1 MTQTLCLIDG
11 SGYIY
16 RAFYAVP
23 SHMTRPRDQ
32 LPINA
37 VYGFTSM
44 MIQFLQ
50 KHSPDYLAVVFDAK
64 RANFRNDIY
73 PDYKATRREVPEA
86 LIPQFPLIREAVKAF
101 QIPGVEQEG
110 FEADDLIASY
120 ARQAKDSMQVIV
132 VSADKDLM
140 QLMSSSVSIY
150 DPMKGKM
157 LTADDVKN
165 KFGVSPEQVVQV
177 QALAGDSSDNVPGV
191 SGVGPKTAATLIQKY
206 GSVEGVYQHIDEITG
221 AVGQKLR
228 QDKEQALMSLKL
240 VQLADTAPLPLPV
253 MDLKR
258 QAIVRENIEAFCRDN
273 GFFSLL
279 PRLDK
284 ICEAP
289 QASVVRP
296 TLQYSVISSAHALK
310 KWLEEATAPI
320 AWTTQVFEGVLTG
333 VALATMQGPACY
345 VPLRQAPAQADLFG
359 QSFASVP
366 KDLKQV
372 LATLWAQQ
380 DVCKVGHGIKA
391 TWSALCSFFGAEGA
405 GWEDTQLL
413 AYTACGARQDLTLPA
428 LSEVFLKT
436 SLPQADS
443 VERSLA
449 EQAYTT
455 ARLFEALQKY
465 VQAPSYR
472 QFDLPLLPVLAAME
486 QQGLLLNPARLTALS
501 EKLDA
506 QMKELSENIYA
517 LAGGTFNI
525 NSPAQL
531 GQILFDKMGLKCQ
544 KGKNTAR
551 STDIEILEDLAQQGV
566 LIASHLIEYR
576 QCAKLKSTYADALL
590 AQMDPKTCR
599 IHTTFSQTATS
610 TGRLSSS
617 DPNLQNIPVRTP
629 VGKDIRAAF
638 IAPEGH
644 VLLSADYSQIE
655 LRLMAHVADVSAL
668 KQAFAQGADIH
679 TSTAQAVFKVDQVT
693 PELRRRA
700 KAINFGIMYGL
711 SPFGLAKQ
719 LGISNGEAKAYIDS
733 YFEHYPQIREY
744 MHKTAE
750 QAEHDGYVTT
760 LFGRRCFVNFGT
772 TPMAKAAAVRAA
784 INAPIQGG
792 AADLIKKAMIDIAHE
807 LTAQKRKTRMLL
819 QVHDEL
825 IFEVPQKEID
835 LVKPMIQ
842 QKMEQAASLDVPLV
856 VEIGAANNWM
866 LAHE

>member
-23 SHMTRPRDQ
+23 SHMTRPRDK

-64 RANFRNDIY
+64 RANFRNTIY
-73 PDYKATRREVPEA
+73 PEYKATRREVPEA
-86 LIPQFPLIREAVKAF
+86 LVPQFPLIREAVKAF
-101 QIPGVEQEG
+101 QIPGIEQEG

-140 QLMSSSVSIY
+140 QLMSPSVSIY

-157 LTADDVKN
+157 LTEEDVKN
-165 KFGVSPEQVVQV
+165 KFGVTPDQVVQV

-191 SGVGPKTAATLIQKY
+191 AGVGPKTAASLIQKY
-206 GSVEGVYQHIDEITG
+206 GSVDGVYQHIDEVAG

-228 QDKEQALMSLKL
+228 QDKDKALMSLQL
-240 VQLADTAPLPLPV
+240 VKLADEASLPLPV
-253 MDLKR
+253 ADLKR
-258 QAIVRENIEAFCRDN
+258 QAIVRENIESFCRDN

-284 ICEAP
+284 ICNAP
-289 QASVVRP
+289 QVAPVRP
-296 TLQYSVISSAHALK
+296 ALQYTVIQAADPLK
-310 KWLEEATAPI
+310 KWLSEVTSPM
-320 AWTTQVFEGVLTG
+320 AWVTQESEGALVG
-333 VALATMQGPACY
+333 VALATAQGRACY
-345 VPLRQAPAQADLFG
+345 IPLRQAAAQADLFG
-359 QSFASVP
+359 QTFSVVP
-366 KDLKQV
+366 KDLKQA
-372 LATLWAQQ
+372 LAGLWGQKNI
-380 DVCKVGHGIKA
+380 CKIGHGIKSV
-391 TWSALCSFFGAEGA
+391 WSALRAFFGTEGA

-428 LSEVFLKT
+428 LSQLFLKT

-443 VERSLA
+443 AERALA
-449 EQAYTT
+449 EQAYTI
-455 ARLFEALQKY
+455 ACLFEALQKY

-472 QFDLPLLPVLAAME
+472 QFDLPLMPVLASME
-486 QQGLLLNPARLTALS
+486 QQGLLLDPARLKALS

-531 GQILFDKMGLKCQ
+531 GEILFDKMGLKCQ

-566 LIASHLIEYR
+566 LIASHVIEYR
-576 QCAKLKSTYADALL
+576 RCAKLKSTYADALL
-590 AQMDPKTCR
+590 AQMDPQTCR
-599 IHTTFSQTATS
+599 IHTTFSQIATS

-629 VGKDIRAAF
+629 VGKDIRSAF
-638 IAPEGH
+638 IAPKGH

-655 LRLMAHVADVSAL
+655 LRLMAHVADVTAL
-668 KQAFAQGADIH
+668 RQAFEQGADIH
-679 TSTAQAVFKVDQVT
+679 TSTAQAVFKADKVT

-711 SPFGLAKQ
+711 SPFGLARQ
-719 LGISNGEAKAYIDS
+719 LGISNSDAKAYIDS

-744 MHKTAE
+744 MRKTAE

-760 LFGRRCFVNFGT
+760 LFGRRCFVNFGAT
-772 TPMAKAAAVRAA
+772 AMAKAAAVRAA

-792 AADLIKKAMIDIAHE
+792 AADLIKKAMIEIADE
-807 LTAQKRKTRMLL
+807 LAAQKRRTRMLL

-825 IFEVPQKEID
+825 IFEVPEKELDI
-835 LVKPMIQ
+835 VKPMIKE
-842 QKMEQAASLDVPLV
+842 KMEHAVELSVPLV
-856 VEIGAANNWM
+856 VETGAADNWM
-866 LAHE
+866 AAHE